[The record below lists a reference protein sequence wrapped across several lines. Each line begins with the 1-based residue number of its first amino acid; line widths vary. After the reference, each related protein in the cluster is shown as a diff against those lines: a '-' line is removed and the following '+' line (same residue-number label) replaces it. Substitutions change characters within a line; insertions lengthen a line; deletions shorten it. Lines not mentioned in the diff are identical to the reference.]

1 MMPARIPGDV
11 RVRAVRPETAGPG
24 WTIPR
29 MPFRSFLPM
38 APRPP
43 RLASLVLA
51 ALLTVGPVAAQ
62 TAASDDPIARRVQ
75 ACTLCHGPEGRA
87 TASGYFPRIAGK
99 PAGYLHQQLLNFRD
113 GRRDQAAMV
122 WLVQHLSDDYLREMA
137 DWFAAQDLPYP
148 PPQAPALPPQRRARG
163 EALVR
168 QGDPARGIPACTA
181 CHGARMTGVQPAIP
195 GLLGLPR
202 DYLIGQLGAWR
213 VGERRAVAP
222 DCMAEIARR
231 LAPEDVAAVADM
243 LASSPV
249 PADARPAPAL
259 PAPLPLDCGGVLR

>member
-1 MMPARIPGDV
+1 MSHMSSRSRLPA
-11 RVRAVRPETAGPG
+11 A
-24 WTIPR
+24 
-29 MPFRSFLPM
+29 S
-38 APRPP
+38 RPP
-43 RLASLVLA
+43 RLATPIGVALA
-51 ALLTVGPVAAQ
+51 VGLWAASVAAH
-62 TAASDDPIARRVQ
+62 AAAPNDPIARRVQ

-137 DWFAAQDLPYP
+137 DWFAAQNLPYP
-148 PPQAPALPPQRRARG
+148 PPQASALPPQQRARG

-222 DCMAEIARR
+222 DCMAAIARR
-231 LAPEDVAAVADM
+231 LAPEDVAAVADV

-249 PADARPAPAL
+249 PADAKPALAL